1 MTAELNPP
9 AQRLGGVPAKRLTT
23 TDRMAAM
30 SPVKQALLAKR
41 LARGKADGGDAI
53 VPVPRDG
60 ELPLSAAQRRL
71 WFMDQLDPGSF
82 VFNVP
87 TALRLTGSLDV
98 ARLAGAVR
106 RLIARHEALRTV
118 FPAVGGAPVQRILPD
133 VAVELT
139 PVPVAADQLGGALAA
154 ESQRPFA
161 LAEGPLVRAKLF
173 RWADDDHVLLLTIH
187 HSVCDGWSMSTLID
201 ELLDFYRMAGTG
213 VEPAPLTLQYADFAA
228 WEARPDRAAELAADV
243 DYWRANL
250 SGAQPVIELPFDR
263 PRPARQ
269 TFRGERHR
277 FQLPARIWPAVRT
290 IARAE
295 RATPFMVLLAG
306 FAALLS
312 RYSGQ
317 NEVSVITPVA
327 NRPRVELESMVG
339 FFVNS
344 VVLRLD
350 TSGSPTFREL
360 IGRVREVAQSGMTHG
375 GAPFDQVVE
384 AVDPERSLS
393 HTPLAQVMFAL
404 VVDPALTVELD
415 GLRVTA
421 IDHHPPIS
429 KYDLTLEL
437 WPGEDDSLH
446 GIIEY
451 STDLFD
457 LATVERT
464 VAHLGRLLTQ
474 LTAAPGVP
482 VGAAAL
488 LSEDELREDVVEWN
502 RTDAAALSDVSVI
515 ELYEQQAARTP
526 DAPALIA
533 GENAVSFAELDR
545 RADRL
550 AARLRRAGIGPETR
564 VGLFLERG
572 VDLVVAVL
580 ATLKA
585 GGAYVPLD
593 VQDPAER
600 VAFMLTDADARV
612 VLTSER
618 HAARVPATAALVLRV
633 DEDADE
639 DHGSYTR
646 ERPHPESTCYLIYT
660 SGSTGRPKGV
670 AVTHRGL
677 GNYLG
682 WAVRAYRVAEG
693 GGAPLVSP
701 LRFDLSVTTLFAP
714 LLGGRP
720 VVLVAD
726 GEELSTLAET
736 LDRKVDHGLVKLTPA
751 HLDALDKSMPPATVA
766 ADGYLVVGG
775 ESLHGGTA
783 AAWRRRIPGLRIVNE
798 YGPTETV
805 VGCCVYEVGEGTDLS
820 STVPIGRP
828 IANTRLY
835 VLDRNLSPVPR
846 GTVGE
851 LYVAGAGVAR
861 GYWNRPD
868 LTAER
873 FLPDPYA
880 AEPGA
885 RMYRTGD
892 LARLRADGE
901 LECLGRVDTQVKVRG
916 HRVELGEIE
925 AALTRLP
932 AVHEAVVL
940 LRKDLPGEGG
950 LVGYVT
956 GPGAEESELRE
967 ALRRELPEY
976 MVPDHVV
983 VLAALPLATSGKVDR
998 EALPLPSVGGA
1009 PRAGGAEAAI
1019 EPPATPREKAVAKVW
1034 AEVLGLPV
1042 EAIGRHSGFLKL
1054 GGHSLL
1060 AVQAMARLRKAFD
1073 IELPLSVF
1081 LEARSLADLAER
1093 IAGLGG
1099 KAPRPGLAVVPR
1111 TGDAPLSYAQ
1121 GRLYF
1126 LNRLAEDSAFYNVPV
1141 ALRFT
1146 GKLDAAAMRA
1156 AVGALWARHEGLRA
1170 YFPAPDGDPAQRILP
1185 ADEVPFTELDLTGED
1200 DPGQRLATVAAEEA
1214 VRPFDLSRGPLLRA
1228 TLVRS
1233 GPTGHVLLMTLH
1245 HAVSDGWSLS
1255 IVLDDLMALYRSS
1268 AAGTPSPLP
1277 EIEFGYVD
1285 YTHWQRSWLTGD
1297 ELDAQLAYW
1306 KRQLADL
1313 PTVQLPTDRPRPAV
1327 QTFRGDRHEV
1337 QWSAELSAAINDLA
1351 HRANVS
1357 LFMLLLA
1364 GFDVLMA
1371 QLSGQR
1377 DIVVGTPIANRTST
1391 ELENLV
1397 GFFAN
1402 TLALRV
1408 DLSGD
1413 PTFTELLQRV
1423 RETAHGAYAHQ
1434 DVPFEMVVD
1443 AVAPVRDLSHTPLF
1457 QVRFALQNM
1466 PRELPDPGPGLVLDE
1481 IEADQVTARFD
1492 LVVDLWET
1500 GSGLAGHVEYS
1511 TDLFD
1516 AGTVARL
1523 MERFEALLGRLVAE
1537 PDARVFADGVL
1548 LPGELDTLAAFGRG
1562 PALPA
1567 GADERTFPQ
1576 RFAEQA
1582 ARRPDEVAVSCGD
1595 AWLTYGELHNRA
1607 GRLAR
1612 VLAARQVRP
1621 GVRVGLYLDRGID
1634 LVTAILAV
1642 LEAGGAYVPFDPAYP
1657 AQRLAAMAA
1666 QAEPA
1671 LVITSAALVA
1681 TAPAVAGEPLL
1692 IERAGLARETGE
1704 PVAAGPDDPAYVV
1717 FTSGSQGVPKG
1728 VVVEHR
1734 SLAAYLSA
1742 LPAALRLPAE
1752 PVFLHTASFAF
1763 SSSVRQL
1770 AVPLA
1775 LGGRVVIATRGQLAA
1790 PDELF
1795 AHAAV
1800 NNVQVFDLVPSY
1812 LRVARSAL
1820 ARADGWRPEVILTAS
1835 EPLLYDLP
1843 EAIRAV
1849 GDAPRLVNMY
1859 GQTETTGIVAAAE
1872 VPVQRV
1878 GRGTVVPLGR
1888 PIPGA
1893 QLSVVDD
1900 RLRPVPL
1907 GQPGEIVVAGSG
1919 LARGYLGDPGLTA
1932 ERFGTD
1938 AAGRRWYRTGDRGRF
1953 LPGGELE
1960 FLGRIGEQVK
1970 IRGHRVEPGEVAA
1983 AVAALDDVAESFVD
1997 IAEDGPDER
2006 RLIAYAALRPGAAAA
2021 EAALRSTLRQRLPG
2035 YMVPTVVLVDAL
2047 PHLPNGKI
2055 DRAGLRAGVTRPSTP
2070 APAETPT
2077 PLQET
2082 VAEPD
2087 DAVVE
2092 RLAGIWREVLRVA
2105 EVGRH
2110 DDFFQL
2116 GGDSLHLIRVVDRA
2130 RKAGITITPAQFI
2143 ANPTIAG
2150 LAAIA
2155 TTAATGATQAAD
2167 EGVIPPVPSHLAF
2180 EERDFADKANYTHI
2194 FMFDTVRQLDPK
2206 LLERSLAAVLDHHE
2220 SLGISFPKKNGRY
2233 RVHVTKR
2240 FDRTPFTSVDLSA
2253 LAPAA
2258 QEVAFN
2264 RLDRTLHG
2272 KLDFERGPLLQFAL
2286 VRFGADRPDRLIA
2299 IVHHQLM
2306 DNSSWDV
2313 LMEDLQDAY
2322 AALEAGRRPRLTPT
2336 TSSFA
2341 QWARN
2346 LDRLARS
2353 NELDED
2359 IAYWTEL
2366 ARRPLPRWPLDHEGG
2381 EDCMTS
2387 EETLT
2392 VGLAAE
2398 ETARLRQLLPRD
2410 YGLTVND
2417 GIVAAVLQGFAEWS
2431 GQRSILVDLVARGRE
2446 LGGDELDLS
2455 RAIGRFS
2462 MTSPR
2467 LLEMPDESGPRAL
2480 LRSVAAQMKAVPRR
2494 GLGFGLLRYVGARPD
2509 VAAALAPIGKPPILI
2524 NNWGEFEH
2532 EPEESPL
2539 LGPPLEDPWPMPN
2552 LTRMHRLQVNGRFA
2566 DGRLLLAV
2574 KFSRN
2579 LNDRKSIERFADR
2592 SLYALRSFVSAEE
2605 S

>member
-1 MTAELNPP
+1 MNTGSTPEKLLTSTDRIEAMS
-9 AQRLGGVPAKRLTT
+9 PAKR
-23 TDRMAAM
+23 
-30 SPVKQALLAKR
+30 ALLAKR
-41 LARGKADGGDAI
+41 LAGRKAAAGDTI
-53 VPVPRDG
+53 VPVSRDG

-87 TALRLTGSLDV
+87 TALRLTGSLDID
-98 ARLAGAVR
+98 RLADALN
-106 RLIARHEALRTV
+106 RLIERHEALRTV
-118 FPAVGGAPVQRILPD
+118 FPAVDDQPVQRILPD
-133 VAVELT
+133 AAVELT
-139 PVPVAADQLGGALAA
+139 PVPVDADRLNAALAA
-154 ESQRPFA
+154 ESQRPFG
-161 LAEGPLVRAKLF
+161 LATGPLVRGKLF
-173 RWADDDHVLLLTIH
+173 RLADDDHVLLLTIH
-187 HSVCDGWSMSTLID
+187 HSVCDGWSVTILID
-201 ELLDFYRMAGTG
+201 ELLDLYGTG
-213 VEPAPLTLQYADFAA
+213 AEPAPLTLQYADFAA
-228 WEARPDRAAELAADV
+228 WEARPERAAELAADV
-243 DYWRANL
+243 DFWRTTL
-250 SGAQPVIELPFDR
+250 SDSPPVIELPFDR
-263 PRPARQ
+263 PRPAQ
-269 TFRGERHR
+269 LTFRGERHR
-277 FQLPARIWPAVRT
+277 FQLPAGIWPAVRD
-290 IARAE
+290 IARTE

-306 FAALLS
+306 FTALLS

-317 NEVSVITPVA
+317 DEVSVITPVA
-327 NRPRVELESMVG
+327 NRPRLELESMVG

-350 TSGSPTFREL
+350 TAGSPTFREL
-360 IGRVREVAQSGMTHG
+360 IGRVREVAQSGLTHG

-384 AVDPERSLS
+384 AVDPERSLG

-404 VVDPALTVELD
+404 VEDPALTVERD
-415 GLRVTA
+415 GLRITA
-421 IDHHPPIS
+421 VDHHLPIS

-446 GIIEY
+446 GIFEY

-457 LATVERT
+457 RATVERT
-464 VAHLGRLLTQ
+464 VVHLGRLLAQ
-474 LTAAPGVP
+474 LSTAADAP

-488 LSEDELREDVVEWN
+488 LSEDELRADAEWN
-502 RTDAAALSDVSVI
+502 RTVDASLADVRAI
-515 ELYEQQAARTP
+515 ELFEQQVSRTP
-526 DAPALIA
+526 DDPALID
-533 GENAVSFAELDR
+533 GETVVSFAELDR

-550 AARLRRAGIGPETR
+550 AARLRRAGVGPETR

-572 VDLVVAVL
+572 ADLVAAVL
-580 ATLKA
+580 ATLKV

-593 VQDPAER
+593 VREPAER
-600 VAFMLTDADARV
+600 VAFMLTDADVRV
-612 VLTSER
+612 VLTGER
-618 HAARVPATAALVLRV
+618 HADRVPASAALVLR
-633 DEDADE
+633 ADE
-639 DHGSYTR
+639 DGDDAGSYTR
-646 ERPHPESTCYLIYT
+646 ERPHPESICYLIYT

-682 WAVRAYRVAEG
+682 WALRAYRVADV

-701 LRFDLSVTTLFAP
+701 LRFDLSVTTLFLP
-714 LLGGRP
+714 LLAGHP
-720 VVLVAD
+720 VTLVAEGD
-726 GEELSTLAET
+726 ELSTLADT
-736 LDRKVDHGLVKLTPA
+736 LGRDVGHGLMKLTPA
-751 HLDALDKSMPPATVA
+751 HLEALDKSIPPTTVR

-783 AAWRRRIPGLRIVNE
+783 AAWRRRVPGLRIVNE
-798 YGPTETV
+798 YGPTEAV
-805 VGCCVYEVGEGTDLS
+805 VGCCVYEVGDGTDLS
-820 STVPIGRP
+820 ATVPIGRP

-835 VLDRNLSPVPR
+835 VLDRTLSPVPR
-846 GTVGE
+846 GTIGE

-873 FLPDPYA
+873 FLPDPFA
-880 AEPGA
+880 REPGS

-916 HRVELGEIE
+916 YRVELEEIE
-925 AALTRLP
+925 AALTRLS
-932 AVHEAVVL
+932 AVREAVVL
-940 LRKDLPGEGG
+940 LCDAS

-956 GPGAEESELRE
+956 AAGAAVRESELRD
-967 ALRRELPEY
+967 ALRRELPDY
-976 MVPDHVV
+976 MVPDHIV
-983 VLAALPLATSGKVDR
+983 VLDELPLTGSGKVDR
-998 EALPLPSVGGA
+998 KALPLPSTVGA
-1009 PRAGGAEAAI
+1009 AAAI
-1019 EPPATPREKAVAKVW
+1019 DPPATPLEQAVATVW
-1034 AEVLGLPV
+1034 SEVLDLPL
-1042 EAIGRHSGFLKL
+1042 EAIGRQSGFLEL

-1060 AVQAMARLRKAFD
+1060 AVQAMARLRKALE
-1073 IELPLSVF
+1073 IELPLAVF
-1081 LEARSLADLAER
+1081 LEAKSLADLSER
-1093 IAGLGG
+1093 IAELGG
-1099 KAPRPGLAVVPR
+1099 KAPRPGLTVVPR

-1126 LNRLAEDSAFYNVPV
+1126 LNRLAEDSAFYNVPI

-1146 GKLDAAAMRA
+1146 GELDVAAMRA

-1170 YFPAPDGDPAQRILP
+1170 YFPAPDGDPLQRILP
-1185 ADEVPFTELDLTGED
+1185 ADEFPFTELDLTAED
-1200 DPGQRLATVAAEEA
+1200 DPHERLATVAAEEA
-1214 VRPFDLSRGPLLRA
+1214 VRPFDLSTGPLLRA

-1233 GPTGHVLLMTLH
+1233 APTEHVLLLTLH

-1255 IVLDDLMALYRSS
+1255 IVLEDLMALYRSVE
-1268 AAGTPSPLP
+1268 LP
-1277 EIEFGYVD
+1277 ELEFGYVD

-1297 ELDAQLAYW
+1297 EVDAQLAYW
-1306 KRQLADL
+1306 KQQLADL
-1313 PTVQLPTDRPRPAV
+1313 PTLQLPTDRPRPAV

-1337 QWSAELSAAINDLA
+1337 QWSAELSTAVTELA
-1351 HRANVS
+1351 RRRNVS

-1377 DIVVGTPIANRTST
+1377 DIVVGTPSANRPST
-1391 ELENLV
+1391 ELEHLV

-1457 QVRFALQNM
+1457 QVRFALQNLA
-1466 PRELPDPGPGLVLDE
+1466 RELPDPGPGLVLDE

-1492 LVVDLWET
+1492 LLVDLWET
-1500 GSGLAGHVEYS
+1500 ESGLAGHAEYS

-1516 AGTVARL
+1516 AATVARL
-1523 MERFEALLGRLVAE
+1523 MERFEALLGRLVAQ
-1537 PDARVFADGVL
+1537 PDAPVFGDDML
-1548 LPGELDTLAAFGRG
+1548 LPGELDSLATLGLGA
-1562 PALPA
+1562 ALPA
-1567 GADERTFPQ
+1567 GADELTFP
-1576 RFAEQA
+1576 RHFAEQA
-1582 ARRPDEVAVSCGD
+1582 ARRGDEIAVACGD
-1595 AWLTYGELHNRA
+1595 NWLTYGELRNRS

-1657 AQRLAAMAA
+1657 PDRLAAMAA
-1666 QAEPA
+1666 QAEPT
-1671 LVITSAALVA
+1671 LVITSAALAASV
-1681 TAPAVAGEPLL
+1681 PAGSGEPLL
-1692 IERAGLARETGE
+1692 IERAGLTREVAE

-1717 FTSGSQGVPKG
+1717 FTSGSQGMPKG
-1728 VVVEHR
+1728 VVVDHR
-1734 SLAAYLSA
+1734 SLAAYLHA
-1742 LPAALRLPAE
+1742 LPAVLELPAE
-1752 PVFLHTASFAF
+1752 PVYLHTASFAF

-1775 LGGRVVIATRGQLAA
+1775 LGGRVVIATREQLAA
-1790 PDELF
+1790 PDDLF

-1800 NNVQVFDLVPSY
+1800 HEVQVLDLVPSY
-1812 LRVARSAL
+1812 LRVAQPAL

-1843 EAIRAV
+1843 ETIRAA

-1859 GQTETTGIVAAAE
+1859 GQTETTGIVAVTE
-1872 VPVQRV
+1872 VPAERL

-1888 PIPGA
+1888 AIPGA
-1893 QLSVVDD
+1893 QLSVVDE
-1900 RLRPVPL
+1900 RLRPVPP
-1907 GQPGEIVVAGSG
+1907 GQPGEIIVAGSG
-1919 LARGYLGDPGLTA
+1919 VARGYLGDPELTA
-1932 ERFGTD
+1932 ERFG
-1938 AAGRRWYRTGDRGRF
+1938 ARGYRTGDRGRF
-1953 LPGGELE
+1953 LPSGELE

-1970 IRGHRVEPGEVAA
+1970 IRGHRVEPGDVAA
-1983 AVAALDDVAESFVD
+1983 AVAAIDEVAESFVD
-1997 IAEDGPDER
+1997 VAEDGPDQR
-2006 RLIAYAALRPGAAAA
+2006 RLIAYVAPRPGAAVS
-2021 EAALRSTLRQRLPG
+2021 EAALRSVLQERLPG
-2035 YMVPTVVLVDAL
+2035 YMVPAVVLVDSL

-2055 DRAGLRAGVTRPSTP
+2055 DRVALRAPAAAPKPVEQP
-2070 APAETPT
+2070 APRPRIVEKAVDEA
-2077 PLQET
+2077 
-2082 VAEPD
+2082 VA
-2087 DAVVE
+2087 E
-2092 RLAGIWREVLRVA
+2092 RLAGIWRDVLRVDV
-2105 EVGRH
+2105 VGRD
-2110 DDFFQL
+2110 DDFFTL

-2143 ANPTIAG
+2143 ANPTITG
-2150 LAAIA
+2150 LATVA
-2155 TTAATGATQAAD
+2155 TSVPTVVEQPAD
-2167 EGVIPPVPSHLAF
+2167 EGAIPPVPSNLAF
-2180 EERDFADKANYTHI
+2180 EERDFADKEDYTHV
-2194 FMFDTVRQLDPK
+2194 FMFDAMRQLDPK
-2206 LLERSLAAVLDHHE
+2206 LLELALAAVLDYHE
-2220 SLGISFPKKNGRY
+2220 SLRISFPRENGRH
-2233 RVHVTKR
+2233 RTHVAKS
-2240 FDRTPFTSVDLSA
+2240 FDRTPFTSVNLSA
-2253 LAPAA
+2253 LPPAA

-2264 RLDRTLHG
+2264 RLDKTLHA
-2272 KLDFERGPLLQFAL
+2272 KLDFERGPLLHFGL

-2313 LMEDLQDAY
+2313 LMEDFQDAY
-2322 AALEAGRRPRLTPT
+2322 AALEAGRHPRLTPT

-2353 NELDED
+2353 NQLDED
-2359 IAYWTEL
+2359 IAYWTAL

-2381 EDCMTS
+2381 EDCMSS
-2387 EETLT
+2387 EETAT
-2392 VGLAAE
+2392 VSLDVD
-2398 ETARLRQLLPRD
+2398 ETARLRRLLPRD

-2417 GIVAAVLQGFAEWS
+2417 GILAAVLRGFADWS

-2446 LGGDELDLS
+2446 LGGDDLDLS

-2467 LLEMPDESGPRAL
+2467 LVELPDEDGPQAL
-2480 LRSVAAQMKAVPRR
+2480 LRSVAAQLKAVPRR
-2494 GLGFGLLRYVGARPD
+2494 GLAFGLLRYVGARPD
-2509 VAAALAPIGKPPILI
+2509 VAAALAPLGKPPILL

-2539 LGPPLEDPWPMPN
+2539 LGPPLDDPWPMPK
-2552 LTRMHRLQVNGRFA
+2552 LTRMHQLQVQGQFA
-2566 DGRLLLAV
+2566 DGCLSLQF

-2579 LNDRKSIERFADR
+2579 LNDPESIQRFADR
-2592 SLYALRSFVSAEE
+2592 SLHALRSFISAEK